1 MRHKFSISI
10 ILASMLALMFFG
22 VDAQQG
28 QGGGSG
34 DRVQQTD
41 RDRTYDQDQDR
52 DRTYDRDQDYTV
64 DRDQDRDR
72 TYDRD
77 QDYTVDRDQDRD
89 RTYDRDQD
97 QDRDRDYAAGD
108 SMDRDRDRDRD
119 QLQGQDQDRD
129 RTRDQDRLQI
139 TDPASLGD
147 TDIYGNALMSQ
158 EELKQYRNQLSNT
171 ESEESRELFQAQH
184 EAKMQERAQLQGKD
198 LVPPGQGPIYGGE
211 LMTVQERNEY
221 REQLRHMDANE
232 ERDKFQAQHR
242 EQMELRAKALEL
254 DIEEAE

>member
-1 MRHKFSISI
+1 MRHEFSISI
-10 ILASMLALMFFG
+10 ILASMLALMFLS

-34 DRVQQTD
+34 DRDQQTD
-41 RDRTYDQDQDR
+41 RDRTYD
-52 DRTYDRDQDYTV
+52 RDQ
-64 DRDQDRDR
+64 DQDRDR

-97 QDRDRDYAAGD
+97 QDRDRDRDYAAGE

-119 QLQGQDQDRD
+119 QLQGNDQDRD
-129 RTRDQDRLQI
+129 RTRDQDRLHV

-147 TDIYGNALMSQ
+147 ADIYGSALMSQ